1 MKKVLFGGPGL
12 VKSKDKIDGIN
23 TENIKDIYGLACM
36 KESTDNFNTGTD
48 YNIYGLF
55 NSDKPIKVNN
65 LTCGVKLIKPIKF
78 KEQNENK
85 E

>member
-1 MKKVLFGGPGL
+1 MRKMLFVDPRL
-12 VKSKDKIDGIN
+12 VKSEDKIDGIN
-23 TENIKDIYGLACM
+23 TENIKDAYGLAWM
-36 KESTDNFNTGTD
+36 KESSDNFNTGTD
-48 YNIYGLF
+48 YDIYGLF
-55 NSDKPIKVNN
+55 NSDKPIKGNN